1 MAAYE
6 TQGFKLD
13 NSGKRVVV
21 DPVCR
26 IEGHLRVEVNL
37 DSNNVIRNA
46 VSTGTMWRGLEVILK
61 GRDPRDAWAFTERI
75 CGVCTGTHA
84 LTSVRA
90 VEDALNIQIPENAN
104 IIRNLMQ
111 LNLYIHDHLVHF
123 YHLHALDW
131 VDVVSSLK
139 ADPKKTSELAQ
150 SISSWPLSSP
160 GYFRDIQNRLKKFVE
175 SGQLG
180 PFANAYWGNPAYK
193 LPPEANLMAVAHY
206 LEALDFQKEIVKV
219 HTIFG
224 GKNPHPNWLVGG
236 VPCAINLEGAGAVGA
251 INMERLNL
259 VKSIIDR
266 CTEFV
271 EQVYIPDLLAIGSFY
286 KGWLYGGGLSSKNLL
301 SYGDLPLKANDYSAG
316 NLMLP
321 RGAIINGKLDEIH
334 PVDLRDPEQVQEYV
348 AHSWYKY
355 PDENL
360 GLHPWDGVTEPNF
373 VLGPNTKGTKTNIK
387 ELDEGAKYSWIKA
400 PRWRGHAMEVG
411 CLPRMVLGYLQPKQY
426 PEIHGLVEGALKH
439 LDVPVTALF
448 STLGR
453 TAARGLETAYCV
465 KLQARE
471 FDRLMANLKAGDL
484 NTANIDK
491 WEPKTWPTEAK
502 GVGFTEAPR
511 GALGHWIKIK
521 DTKIDNYQCVVPTTW
536 NGGPRDHKGQIGAF
550 EASLM
555 DTPVA
560 KADEPLEILRTLHS
574 FDPCLACS
582 THVMSPDGQ
591 EMTTVKVR

>member
-1 MAAYE
+1 MGVYE

-13 NSGKRVVV
+13 NTGKRVVV

-37 DSNNVIRNA
+37 DDKNVIRNA

-90 VEDALNIQIPENAN
+90 VEDALNIKIPENAN
-104 IIRNLMQ
+104 SIRNIMQ
-111 LNLYIHDHLVHF
+111 LNLQVHDHLVHF

-131 VDVVSSLK
+131 VDVVSALK
-139 ADPKKTSELAQ
+139 ADPKATSALAQ

-180 PFANAYWGNPAYK
+180 PFMNGYWGNPAYK

-236 VPCAINLEGAGAVGA
+236 VPCAINLEGTGAVGA
-251 INMERLNL
+251 VNMERLNL
-259 VKSIIDR
+259 VKSIIER
-266 CTEFV
+266 CIEFT
-271 EQVYIPDLLAIGSFY
+271 EQVYIPDLIAIAKFY
-286 KGWLYGGGLSSKNLL
+286 KGWLYGGGLSSKNVM
-301 SYGDLPLKANDYSAG
+301 SYGDIPDKANDYSAG
-316 NLMLP
+316 NLLLP
-321 RGAIINGKLDEIH
+321 RGAIINGDLSKVHEI
-334 PVDLRDPEQVQEYV
+334 DLKDPEQIQEFV

-355 PDENL
+355 PDESK
-360 GLHPWDGVTEPNF
+360 GLHPFDGVTEPSF

-387 ELDEGAKYSWIKA
+387 ELDEGGKYSWIKA

-411 CLPRMVLGYLQPKQY
+411 PLARYIIGYAQGNPEFKEPVDALLKELG
-426 PEIHGLVEGALKH
+426 A
-439 LDVPVTALF
+439 PVTALF

-453 TAARGLETAYCV
+453 TAARGLECQWAAHKQLYFFN
-465 KLQARE
+465 K
-471 FDRLMANLKAGDL
+471 LMANLKAGDL
-484 NTANIDK
+484 NTANIEK
-491 WEPKTWPTEAK
+491 WEPSTWPKEAQ
-502 GVGFTEAPR
+502 GAGFTEAPR

-591 EMTTVKVR
+591 EMTSVKVR